1 MSRETSI
8 LSFGDRHQGNWDAVL
23 PFRWLSSDGLCAI
36 DLSHRNGVLG
46 DWIKPVEL
54 RPIVR
59 VLLDVCV
66 RGSPNEGGLANNVG
80 EKGDLLLRVVK
91 YRPTVT
97 CGATVPGLWWETCRN
112 VVDSMSIDGRKVV
125 FGPAGDPDTV
135 VALPWR
141 ATTQETKCG
150 VGIDGAAGGDVK
162 DTADW
167 YGLWMAANAVDYMC
181 IQNRRQ
187 GLAFDLGECASI
199 IRIVEGCDSKRV
211 FGGLT
216 SLCACRA
223 TEEAYSSARGL
234 SADWGGS
241 DCLICR

>member
-8 LSFGDRHQGNWDAVL
+8 FSFGERHQGNWDAVL

-36 DLSHRNGVLG
+36 DLGHRKGVLG

-97 CGATVPGLWWETCRN
+97 CVATVPGLWWETCRN

-125 FGPAGDPDTV
+125 FGPRGDPDTV
-135 VALPWR
+135 VALPWK

-150 VGIDGAAGGDVK
+150 VGIEGAAGGDVK

-181 IQNRRQ
+181 IQKGRQ
-187 GLAFDLGECASI
+187 GFAFDLGECASI
-199 IRIVEGCDSKRV
+199 LRIVEGCDSKRV

-216 SLCACRA
+216 DLCAYRA

-234 SADWGGS
+234 SADGGGS
-241 DCLICR
+241 GCLTCQ